1 MSKFKICGLRD
12 LKNVVLASN
21 CGAEMLGF
29 VFVSGVRREISVQT
43 ARKIIREYREL
54 VGSNGADLVGLFANQ
69 SVNFVNEVVETC
81 GLDYVQL
88 CGEESPEYWDKVNG
102 GVIRQ
107 VKVPIGQ
114 DLEVTISK
122 TLSEVDVVLESGAI
136 PILDRKEKG
145 HLGGTGKSFNWDV
158 AANIPDGNKFIL
170 AGGLTP
176 SNVAEAIDVAN
187 PWMVDVSTGVETEGE
202 KDQYKIKIF
211 SSAVKA
217 IGN

>member
-1 MSKFKICGLRD
+1 MS
-12 LKNVVLASN
+12 
-21 CGAEMLGF
+21 
-29 VFVSGVRREISVQT
+29 
-43 ARKIIREYREL
+43 Y
-54 VGSNGADLVGLFANQ
+54 GSDLVGLFANQ

-122 TLSEVDVVLESGAI
+122 TLSEVDIVLESGAI

-145 HLGGTGKSFNWDV
+145 HLGGTGKRFNWDV

-202 KDQYKIKIF
+202 KDQYKIEIF